1 MTRAVRLGCFLFTV
15 LGATAYAGC
24 GTATTLE
31 EIDSGTPGIDTGPI
45 LVLDTGIVPIGD
57 ASVVQDTGMV
67 TPFDSGMVMPPI
79 DGGPFMR
86 PVSGR
91 TRPDTGMPM
100 TDPDSGTTTGV
111 MCGTEVCGA
120 AEECCITRG
129 TGGMMIAQACVATG
143 TCMGAALSCDG
154 PEDCM
159 TGEACCG
166 SFIGGA
172 AGAMCVADTMCAR
185 GRFCHADTDC
195 TGMDTCCSFMG
206 VSICSPRCF

>member
-1 MTRAVRLGCFLFTV
+1 MTRAVRLGGLLFTV

-31 EIDSGTPGIDTGPI
+31 EVDSGVVIDTDTGTHAIDTGPP
-45 LVLDTGIVPIGD
+45 TTGD
-57 ASVVQDTGMV
+57 ASVVQDTGMT

-79 DGGPFMR
+79 DGGPF
-86 PVSGR
+86 V
-91 TRPDTGMPM
+91 RPDSGMPM
-100 TDPDSGTTTGV
+100 TGADSGTTAGV
-111 MCGTEVCGA
+111 MCGTDVCDA
-120 AEECCITRG
+120 TEECCITRG
-129 TGGMMIAQACVATG
+129 AGGMMISQSCTAAGA
-143 TCMGAALSCDG
+143 CMGAALACDG

-172 AGAMCVADTMCAR
+172 AGAMCVDSAMCAR
-185 GRFCHADTDC
+185 GRFCHDTSDC

-206 VSICSPRCF
+206 INVCSPRCF